1 MAFRGEIIKMIENMV
16 SSIEAHN
23 FKITDTMK
31 THFVSFIN
39 EFFKHHVGTTDID
52 FKLTPNFLYAEAEN
66 IRVMIAS
73 DKNKKFEIPGYN
85 IPMRS
90 SIEGFILVD
99 EMVCYDSVLMRCF
112 APPIPSSTAVNLPQY
127 VDTPG
132 IQATPPVSVP
142 TPAAP
147 STSFV
152 FNSTPASTPSTT
164 PAPAPSTT
172 PASMPSFTSTPT
184 PSFTST
190 PTPSFAPTPTPSFTS
205 TPTPSFTST
214 PTLSFA
220 PTPTPA
226 STNIFAAK
234 LTTPPPPTNIFN
246 QTPATTS
253 VATSPFAAFASPIS
267 SFSPKPMN
275 TFSSFGKGTNIFAR
289 SDSTTSSS

>member
-73 DKNKKFEIPGYN
+73 DKNKQFEIPGYN

-90 SIEGFILVD
+90 PIEGFILVD

-112 APPIPSSTAVNLPQY
+112 APPVPSSTAVNLPQY
-127 VDTPG
+127 VDTPEN
-132 IQATPPVSVP
+132 QATPPVPVP

-147 STSFV
+147 STAFV
-152 FNSTPASTPSTT
+152 FNSTPAL
-164 PAPAPSTT
+164 APSTT
-172 PASMPSFTSTPT
+172 PAFAPSTTPAFAPSTTPAFAPSTTPVPT
-184 PSFTST
+184 PSFTPA
-190 PTPSFAPTPTPSFTS
+190 PTPSFAPTS
-205 TPTPSFTST
+205 
-214 PTLSFA
+214 TLSFS
-220 PTPTPA
+220 PTPA

-267 SFSPKPMN
+267 SFSPKPVN

>member
-16 SSIEAHN
+16 TSIEAHN

-73 DKNKKFEIPGYN
+73 DKNKQFEIPGYN

-112 APPIPSSTAVNLPQY
+112 APQVPSSTAVNLPQY
-127 VDTPG
+127 VDTPEN
-132 IQATPPVSVP
+132 QATPPVPVPTPAVPVP

-147 STSFV
+147 STAFV
-152 FNSTPASTPSTT
+152 FNSTPASAPPTTPVPTLSFTPT
-164 PAPAPSTT
+164 PAPSFAP
-172 PASMPSFTSTPT
+172 A
-184 PSFTST
+184 
-190 PTPSFAPTPTPSFTS
+190 PTPSFAPAPTPSF
-205 TPTPSFTST
+205 
-214 PTLSFA
+214 A
-220 PTPTPA
+220 PTPA

-267 SFSPKPMN
+267 SFSPKPVN

>member
-16 SSIEAHN
+16 TSIEAHN

-73 DKNKKFEIPGYN
+73 DKNKQFEIPGYN
-85 IPMRS
+85 ISMRS
-90 SIEGFILVD
+90 PIEAFILVD
-99 EMVCYDSVLMRCF
+99 EMMCYDSVLMRCF
-112 APPIPSSTAVNLPQY
+112 APPVPSSAAVNLPQY
-127 VDTPG
+127 VDTPEN
-132 IQATPPVSVP
+132 QATPSVSVP

-164 PAPAPSTT
+164 PASMPSFTSTPAPSTT

-190 PTPSFAPTPTPSFTS
+190 PTPSFAPAPS
-205 TPTPSFTST
+205 P
-214 PTLSFA
+214 SFA

-234 LTTPPPPTNIFN
+234 LTTPPPPPTNIFN

>member
-16 SSIEAHN
+16 TSIEAHN

-73 DKNKKFEIPGYN
+73 DKNKQFEIPGYN
-85 IPMRS
+85 ISMRS
-90 SIEGFILVD
+90 PIEAFILVD
-99 EMVCYDSVLMRCF
+99 EMMCYDSVLMRCF
-112 APPIPSSTAVNLPQY
+112 APPVPSSAAVNLPQY
-127 VDTPG
+127 VDTPEN
-132 IQATPPVSVP
+132 QATPPVPVP

-147 STSFV
+147 STPFV
-152 FNSTPASTPSTT
+152 FNSTPASAPSTT
-164 PAPAPSTT
+164 PVPTLSFTPASAPSTTPVPTLSFTPTSAPSFAPAPAPSFA
-172 PASMPSFTSTPT
+172 PAPS
-184 PSFTST
+184 
-190 PTPSFAPTPTPSFTS
+190 PSFAPAS
-205 TPTPSFTST
+205 TP
-214 PTLSFA
+214 SFA

-267 SFSPKPMN
+267 SFSPKPMS

>member
-112 APPIPSSTAVNLPQY
+112 APQVPSSTAVNLPQY
-127 VDTPG
+127 VDTPEN
-132 IQATPPVSVP
+132 QATPPVPVPTPAVPVP

-147 STSFV
+147 STAFV
-152 FNSTPASTPSTT
+152 FNSTPASAPPTTPT
-164 PAPAPSTT
+164 PAPSFAP
-172 PASMPSFTSTPT
+172 A
-184 PSFTST
+184 
-190 PTPSFAPTPTPSFTS
+190 PTPSFAPAPTPSFA
-205 TPTPSFTST
+205 PAPA
-214 PTLSFA
+214 PSFA
-220 PTPTPA
+220 PAPA

>member
-112 APPIPSSTAVNLPQY
+112 APPVPSSTAVNLPQY
-127 VDTPG
+127 VDTPEN
-132 IQATPPVSVP
+132 QATPPVPVPTPAVPVP

-147 STSFV
+147 STAFV
-152 FNSTPASTPSTT
+152 FNSTPAS
-164 PAPAPSTT
+164 APSTT
-172 PASMPSFTSTPT
+172 PVPTLSFTPA
-184 PSFTST
+184 
-190 PTPSFAPTPTPSFTS
+190 PTPSFAPAPAPSFS
-205 TPTPSFTST
+205 PAPAPSF
-214 PTLSFA
+214 A
-220 PTPTPA
+220 PTPA

-267 SFSPKPMN
+267 SFSPKPVN

>member
-112 APPIPSSTAVNLPQY
+112 APQVPSSTAVNLPQY
-127 VDTPG
+127 VDTPEN
-132 IQATPPVSVP
+132 QATPPVPVP

-147 STSFV
+147 STAFV
-152 FNSTPASTPSTT
+152 FNSTPAS
-164 PAPAPSTT
+164 APSTT
-172 PASMPSFTSTPT
+172 PVPTPAAPSTAFVFNSTPASAPSTTPVPTLSFTPT
-184 PSFTST
+184 PAPSFAPA
-190 PTPSFAPTPTPSFTS
+190 PTPSFAP
-205 TPTPSFTST
+205 
-214 PTLSFA
+214 A
-220 PTPTPA
+220 PA
-226 STNIFAAK
+226 STNIFTAK

-267 SFSPKPMN
+267 SFSPKPVN

>member
-73 DKNKKFEIPGYN
+73 DKNKQFEIPGYN

-90 SIEGFILVD
+90 PIEGFILVD

-112 APPIPSSTAVNLPQY
+112 APPVPSSTAVNLPQY
-127 VDTPG
+127 VDTPEN
-132 IQATPPVSVP
+132 QATPPVPVP

-147 STSFV
+147 STAFV
-152 FNSTPASTPSTT
+152 FNSTPAL
-164 PAPAPSTT
+164 APSTT
-172 PASMPSFTSTPT
+172 PAFAPSTIPASAPSTTPVPT
-184 PSFTST
+184 PSFTPAS
-190 PTPSFAPTPTPSFTS
+190 
-205 TPTPSFTST
+205 
-214 PTLSFA
+214 TLSFS
-220 PTPTPA
+220 PTPA

-267 SFSPKPMN
+267 SFSPKPVN

>member
-16 SSIEAHN
+16 TSIEAHN

-112 APPIPSSTAVNLPQY
+112 APSVPSSTAVNLPQY
-127 VDTPG
+127 VDTPEN
-132 IQATPPVSVP
+132 QATSPVPVPTPAVSVS

-147 STSFV
+147 STAFV
-152 FNSTPASTPSTT
+152 FNSTPASAPSTT
-164 PAPAPSTT
+164 PVPTLSFTPTPHPSFAPAPTSSFAPAPAPS
-172 PASMPSFTSTPT
+172 
-184 PSFTST
+184 
-190 PTPSFAPTPTPSFTS
+190 FA
-205 TPTPSFTST
+205 
-214 PTLSFA
+214 
-220 PTPTPA
+220 PTPA

-234 LTTPPPPTNIFN
+234 LSTPPPPTNIFN

-253 VATSPFAAFASPIS
+253 VATSPFTAFASPIS
-267 SFSPKPMN
+267 SFSPKPVN

>member
-16 SSIEAHN
+16 TSIEAHN

-73 DKNKKFEIPGYN
+73 DKNKQFEIPGYN
-85 IPMRS
+85 ISMRS
-90 SIEGFILVD
+90 PIEAFILVD
-99 EMVCYDSVLMRCF
+99 EMMCYDSVLMRCF

-142 TPAAP
+142 APAAP

-152 FNSTPASTPSTT
+152 FNT

-190 PTPSFAPTPTPSFTS
+190 PTPSFTS
-205 TPTPSFTST
+205 TPTPSFAPTS
-214 PTLSFA
+214 TLSFA
-220 PTPTPA
+220 PTPAPA

-267 SFSPKPMN
+267 SFSPKPVN
-275 TFSSFGKGTNIFAR
+275 TFSSFGKGTGIFAR
-289 SDSTTSSS
+289 SDSTTSTS